1 MAEAARIRVGF
12 VGGGRIVERAHLAV
26 LNRVGSA
33 DVVGIYDPNRSRA
46 EELARALAI
55 APCRSPEELW
65 NRRPELVVVA
75 CPNAEHAAMS
85 VAAMRAGAH
94 VLCEKPMA
102 VRASEAERMRAA
114 AGETGRRLFVGFP
127 NRHRPEILGLERL
140 VAQGALGK
148 VLSVRCG
155 WMRRAGVPG
164 TGTWFAHRSS
174 SGGGALIDLGS
185 HVMHVALRLSGARQP
200 RRALCVLRHTSGPG
214 EDASWYAKSR
224 EARGGR
230 CDVET
235 SASGCI
241 VFENGVDVAVDVS
254 WVSAE
259 PYDRTWFRVLGSRG
273 VAHVETLF
281 GFSPFGNPAP
291 QPLRAWVDGSEL
303 ELTVASS
310 EDLLQPFEA
319 QMRHV
324 LGELSSVDDE
334 KRGPDAEVDCAV
346 AVVRSIDA
354 LYASDTATAPVAA
367 AAAGRS

>member
-1 MAEAARIRVGF
+1 VAEAARVRVGF
-12 VGGGRIVERAHLAV
+12 IGGGRIVERAHLAV
-26 LNRVGSA
+26 LSRVGTA
-33 DVVGIYDPNRSRA
+33 DVVGVYDPNRARA

-65 NRRPELVVVA
+65 SRRPDLVVVA

-102 VRASEAERMRAA
+102 VRTSEAERMRAA

-127 NRHRPEILGLERL
+127 NRHRPEISALERL
-140 VAQGALGK
+140 VAQGALGE
-148 VLSVRCG
+148 VLSIRCG
-155 WMRRAGVPG
+155 WMRRAGIPG

-185 HVMHVALRLSGARQP
+185 HVMHVALRLGGARQP
-200 RRALCVLRHTSGPG
+200 RRALCVLRHSAGTG

-224 EARGGR
+224 DVRSGR

-235 SASGCI
+235 SASGAI
-241 VFENGVDVAVDVS
+241 VFENGVDVTLDVG

-281 GFSPFGNPAP
+281 GFSPYGNPASR
-291 QPLRAWVDGSEL
+291 PLRAWVDGSEL
-303 ELTVASS
+303 ELAVASS

-319 QMRHV
+319 QIRHV
-324 LGELSSVDDE
+324 LGELSPGRDG
-334 KRGPDAEVDCAV
+334 KRGPDADVDCAV

-354 LYASDTATAPVAA
+354 LYASDAAAAAVAA